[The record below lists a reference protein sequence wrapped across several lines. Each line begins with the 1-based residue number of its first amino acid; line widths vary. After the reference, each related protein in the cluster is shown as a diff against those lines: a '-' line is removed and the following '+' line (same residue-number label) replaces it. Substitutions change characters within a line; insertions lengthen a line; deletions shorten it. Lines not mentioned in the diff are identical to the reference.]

1 VRKLR
6 KAVDVGMPIF
16 GTLIVFLA
24 VLLLTDQHVTL
35 RVIIVMLGVLMIDA
49 GIWKLTSPLLPN
61 ERRYKGL
68 RREVDEF
75 VKLVRR
81 MNAAALEARRS
92 GEQSNLQRTIADMHR
107 AVDRMEQLAGRT
119 ELDLADQSVVLEPV
133 SAPADR

>member
-1 VRKLR
+1 MRKLR
-6 KAVDVGMPIF
+6 KAVDAGLPIL

-35 RVIIVMLGVLMIDA
+35 RVIVVMLGVLMIDA
-49 GIWKLTSPLLPN
+49 GIWKLTQPLLPN

-92 GEQSNLQRTIADMHR
+92 GEHENLERTVAEMHR
-107 AVDRMEQLAGRT
+107 AVDRMEQLAGMT
-119 ELDLADQSVVLEPV
+119 ELDLAERPIALDV
-133 SAPADR
+133 SPQHSR